1 MSFQGFFMNKITLI
15 LFSTILWLASC
26 GADTELPIGVLP
38 EDKMVDVMVEM
49 EIVQATLKYDAAS
62 EGINPNYS
70 KAFNDVFESYN
81 IDKKG
86 FNISLDYYCSEP
98 LKVRKIYDKVI
109 VKLSENQGK
118 LNKAYIAKDSKN

>member
-15 LFSTILWLASC
+15 LFLIIFLLTSC
-26 GADTELPIGVLP
+26 GADKELPQGVLP
-38 EDKMVDVMVEM
+38 EDKMVDLMVEM

-62 EGINPNYS
+62 EGLNPNYT
-70 KAFNDVFESYN
+70 KAYNKVFESYN

-109 VKLSENQGK
+109 VKLSENQGT
-118 LNKAYIAKDSKN
+118 LNKEFISKGSKN